1 MRLTTVLLVSI
12 VLMAMVELSETRGRG
27 GGGRSGGS
35 RGSRSSRSSRSR
47 SRSRGSS
54 SKPKITKYTPIKAT
68 SVRSPVIVKQTKLG
82 SRSST
87 FKRAVAAYL
96 VTRYAFSSAP
106 VYRQGYPMYRSYVS
120 IPKKRAV
127 RVTLEK
133 ERLLDDSG
141 NLCLNELAGSQTTKE
156 GIDDNLVDLKTT
168 VKYKNG
174 ETKTL
179 HGVDKTLSLEDI
191 KDQDFEVVT
200 LASYNITIVT
210 ATTCTQVEKTVEG
223 TMVTLYETNPNGSS
237 RLNIDNNLLSVVI
250 TLFMS
255 MNLHV
260 LCH

>member
-1 MRLTTVLLVSI
+1 
-12 VLMAMVELSETRGRG
+12 
-27 GGGRSGGS
+27 
-35 RGSRSSRSSRSR
+35 
-47 SRSRGSS
+47 
-54 SKPKITKYTPIKAT
+54 
-68 SVRSPVIVKQTKLG
+68 
-82 SRSST
+82 
-87 FKRAVAAYL
+87 
-96 VTRYAFSSAP
+96 
-106 VYRQGYPMYRSYVS
+106 MYRSYVS

-237 RLNIDNNLLSVVI
+237 
-250 TLFMS
+250 
-255 MNLHV
+255 
-260 LCH
+260 